1 MACNIEDCKTV
12 FEKYAKEDIGI
23 ISVSISSKI
32 SSTYGVAAGAAQKI
46 MEAYPN
52 AKIYCFDSYRMSG
65 AIAILMVYAHM
76 LKKEGKKYEYTL
88 TVTENAI
95 VSNVKVVP
103 WIDHYVD
110 L

>member
-1 MACNIEDCKTV
+1 MLGKLGALAPIEW
-12 FEKYAKEDIGI
+12 
-23 ISVSISSKI
+23 
-32 SSTYGVAAGAAQKI
+32 
-46 MEAYPN
+46 EA
-52 AKIYCFDSYRMSG
+52 
-65 AIAILMVYAHM
+65 
-76 LKKEGKKYEYTL
+76 GKKYEYTL